1 MLYNDEFIFKFI
13 NIYKYIH
20 ISLSSICQSG
30 YKLLPLSLLFCGCQR
45 LLLPA
50 LTYQSFHL
58 HAHRR
63 PQPSSRDSIY
73 SVSGLCFSG
82 INIFMS
88 SWPSYRQQTWPC
100 ETYSST
106 RKPTSAG
113 MNVSREGSRDRT
125 FPRAPDYF
133 TRVGTDWFGKSQ
145 IRCRT
150 TSDVKNRLS
159 SPARRSE
166 TNKQT
171 NEKENKQTKKKEYP
185 T

>member
-1 MLYNDEFIFKFI
+1 MGSTQNRGPRMSALYNNDFIFKFI
-13 NIYKYIH
+13 DIYKYIH

-30 YKLLPLSLLFCGCQR
+30 YKLLVLSLLFCGCQR

-50 LTYQSFHL
+50 LNYQSFHL

-73 SVSGLCFSG
+73 SVSGLCFSD

-88 SWPSYRQQTWPC
+88 SGLHTGTRLGCVNLTIQQ
-100 ETYSST
+100 
-106 RKPTSAG
+106 KPTSAG
-113 MNVSREGSRDRT
+113 MNVLREAFTDFT
-125 FPRAPDYF
+125 FPCAHNYF
-133 TRVGTDWFGKSQ
+133 TCGVTDWFGNYK

-159 SPARRSE
+159 SSSACWS
-166 TNKQT
+166 K
-171 NEKENKQTKKKEYP
+171 TKKKEYP